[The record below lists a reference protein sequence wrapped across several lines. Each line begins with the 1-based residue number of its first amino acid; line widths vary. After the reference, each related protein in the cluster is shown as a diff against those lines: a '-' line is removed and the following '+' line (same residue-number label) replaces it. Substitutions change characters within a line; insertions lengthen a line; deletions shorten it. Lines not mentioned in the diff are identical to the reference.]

1 MLQAAVNR
9 VKERKFAITQGFQI
23 MSQSLLSH
31 YNIADFVFEFMSVVN
46 THRNYEVKEEF
57 CKFLKIV
64 YATSI
69 AYCFAP
75 KNKENELIA
84 SLGNDTFPTPQFLN
98 TEEVIPEEGEKSYGM
113 QLNDRILR

>member
-1 MLQAAVNR
+1 M
-9 VKERKFAITQGFQI
+9 G
-23 MSQSLLSH
+23 
-31 YNIADFVFEFMSVVN
+31 VVN

-84 SLGNDTFPTPQFLN
+84 SLGNDTFPTP
-98 TEEVIPEEGEKSYGM
+98 
-113 QLNDRILR
+113 